1 MTEVHAKI
9 VEHFSRYVKI
19 SQSPSIC
26 HHIQSGRIQMAQIS
40 ESPHSEWEKTDRT
53 LYFHLRYVKIS
64 QSPNAP
70 HRSTPVTQNRTDTFL
85 RNKQNHSSITYPMVR
100 SGPEPVG

>member
-26 HHIQSGRIQMAQIS
+26 HHIQSGRIQMAQVS

-70 HRSTPVTQNRTDTFL
+70 HRSTPVTQNISDTFL
-85 RNKQNHSSITYPMVR
+85 RSKQNHSSITYPMVR
-100 SGPEPVG
+100 SGLEPVG